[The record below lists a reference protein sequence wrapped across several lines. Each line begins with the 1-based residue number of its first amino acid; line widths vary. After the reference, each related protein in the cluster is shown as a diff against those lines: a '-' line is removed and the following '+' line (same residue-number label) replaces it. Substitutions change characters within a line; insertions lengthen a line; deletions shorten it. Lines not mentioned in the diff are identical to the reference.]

1 MWSWLPH
8 HHYHAVTTMA
18 TTTMKPKH
26 QCHSAITTPPKTGLR
41 PLSQAQRRRRLPQR
55 RQEVHVDAPPR
66 AQVVQTLLLFYFH
79 ILYIR
84 PTTRPVWS
92 SAGPRRARVPLVDA
106 ASDPCLG
113 ALDPAHFLIFFDQKL
128 ERIVFYC
135 HVFSGL
141 FVKNRFIYLMVQLTC
156 RVGLLFILSWNSYT
170 SEKCIMILILYH
182 SISRISNTLKQFLDT
197 K

>member
-26 QCHSAITTPPKTGLR
+26 QCHSAITTPPKTGPR

-106 ASDPCLG
+106 ASHPCLG

-141 FVKNRFIYLMVQLTC
+141 FVKDRFIFFN
-156 RVGLLFILSWNSYT
+156 GAINLSCWFVIHIKL
-170 SEKCIMILILYH
+170 EFLHVREVYH
-182 SISRISNTLKQFLDT
+182 DRHTLSQYIENFEYPET
-197 K
+197 VS

>member
-8 HHYHAVTTMA
+8 HHYHAITTMA

-26 QCHSAITTPPKTGLR
+26 QCHSAITTPPKPRLR
-41 PLSQAQRRRRLPQR
+41 PLSQAQRRRRLPQSDDCVLPR
-55 RQEVHVDAPPR
+55 QRQEVYVDAPPR

-92 SAGPRRARVPLVDA
+92 SAGPRRARVPFVDA

-113 ALDPAHFLIFFDQKL
+113 ALDSAHFLIFFDQKL
-128 ERIVFYC
+128 ERTVFC
-135 HVFSGL
+135 VMFSVIC
-141 FVKNRFIYLMVQLTC
+141 F
-156 RVGLLFILSWNSYT
+156 
-170 SEKCIMILILYH
+170 
-182 SISRISNTLKQFLDT
+182 
-197 K
+197 